1 MQAPGQQIDRLS
13 ITPVDQSV
21 EVGKTVRYT
30 AEARDASNNVIS
42 GLSYTYSSSD
52 TGKVTINSSGLAS
65 GVAQGTTTITAET
78 NGCSLSTGLTVSS
91 VSSANF
97 TASVSRTSASTPR
110 VPAGLSAYVDYGGL
124 TITRNGYSGSLTLR
138 LENAPAGVTPVP
150 TSLSATSNGGDFG
163 LQVTNA
169 TPVGRYENIK
179 LVVAGGGLERRI
191 DLTLTVQ

>member
-1 MQAPGQQIDRLS
+1 MQ
-13 ITPVDQSV
+13 
-21 EVGKTVRYT
+21 YT

-52 TGKVTINSSGLAS
+52 AGKVTINSSGLAS
-65 GVAQGTTTITAET
+65 GVAQGTITAET

-124 TITRNGYSGSLTLR
+124 TITRNGYAGPLTLR

-191 DLTLTVQ
+191 DLTLTV